1 MMQVHALA
9 CRKLHKET
17 FMCQGGCCGLSP
29 VHTRPCEN
37 VLVSEFLRESFE
49 QVKLSGLLCGS
60 QAVPVS
66 GGILL
71 ERCRC
76 QGGLLQCPHH
86 RKLNCSV
93 RALR

>member
-37 VLVSEFLRESFE
+37 VLVSEFLEKVLNKSNFLDCYVGHR
-49 QVKLSGLLCGS
+49 QCLSLVGFCW
-60 QAVPVS
+60 S
-66 GGILL
+66 GADVRVG
-71 ERCRC
+71 C
-76 QGGLLQCPHH
+76 
-86 RKLNCSV
+86 CS
-93 RALR
+93 AHITEN